1 MSARTQMCFG
11 DTLAEVGY
19 NYLRT
24 VGTADAP
31 YFLNLFRT
39 LFNANYR
46 DFSASYPDV
55 GPVFSEGIN
64 TPEGLSR
71 TLLTLFLW
79 KMGYLRGIVD
89 AEGYYTGMVLPGT
102 NPRVRQ
108 ITEGVSTPEEDARR
122 TARNQKRSE
131 NLRAF
136 ARGFLAR
143 SEADLAMWFQNAS
156 TLVTWQPT
164 FRNLTPAT
172 AEAQLSASNTACEV
186 ASSTSLL
193 TDAFDFTPVELLP
206 YGPPTPGTPPVVT
219 PGTPMT
225 PPAAAEGSGFNVG
238 MLIAGAAF
246 GWLATR
252 FFR

>member
-46 DFSASYPDV
+46 DFSAAYPDV

-108 ITEGVSTPEEDARR
+108 ITEEVSTPEEGARR
-122 TARNQKRSE
+122 TAQNQKRSE

-143 SEADLAMWFQNAS
+143 SEADLAAWFQNAS
-156 TLVTWQPT
+156 TMATWQPT

-172 AEAQLSASNTACEV
+172 TEAQLSASNTACEV

-193 TDAFDFTPVELLP
+193 ADAFDFGVYTTPVP
-206 YGPPTPGTPPVVT
+206 VVSPPVPSVPGTPPVVAT
-219 PGTPMT
+219 
-225 PPAAAEGSGFNVG
+225 EGSGTNIGLVV
-238 MLIAGAAF
+238 AGAAF
-246 GWLATR
+246 GWLVTR
-252 FFR
+252 IFFR